1 MRKPLFEVTVP
12 GVEPL
17 HRGKVRSVYAAGD
30 DLVIVA
36 SDRISAYDVILP
48 TAIPDKG
55 RTLTQ
60 LSAFWF
66 EHLAA
71 AAPHHCLSFNLEEF
85 PAPFRDVPGL
95 AGCSMLCRRAEPVK
109 AECIVRGYLAGSGWR
124 EYRDHG
130 TLNGE
135 PLPAGLE
142 QGSPLDPI
150 RFTPSTKAEEG
161 HDEPMTWDEFR
172 RQLGDDLAQELRQ
185 RSIDIFR
192 QATLYCEQAGMI
204 LVDTKFE
211 FGRVGDDVMLIDECL
226 SPDSSRF
233 WDAGEYAKGNLQAYD
248 KQFVRDYLD
257 SIGWDHTPPAPEL
270 TADVVTATR
279 ERYVEALRR
288 IVGDA
293 GIRPAGLDAMGVL

>member
-1 MRKPLFEVTVP
+1 MSKPQFEIQVP
-12 GVEPL
+12 GIEPL
-17 HRGKVRSVYAAGD
+17 HRGKVRSVYGAGE
-30 DLVIVA
+30 DLLIVA

-48 TAIPDKG
+48 TPIPDKG
-55 RTLTQ
+55 RTLTE

-66 EHLAA
+66 ENLEGAR
-71 AAPHHCLSFNLEEF
+71 PHHCLSFKRQEF
-85 PAPFRDVPGL
+85 PSPFRDVPELEGR
-95 AGCSMLCRRAEPVK
+95 SMLCRRAEPVK

-142 QGSPLDPI
+142 PGSRLDPV
-150 RFTPSTKAEEG
+150 RFTPSTKADQG
-161 HDEPMTWDEFR
+161 HDEPLSWEQFR
-172 RQLGDDLAQELRQ
+172 DQLGEDLAQELRQ

-192 QATLYCEQAGMI
+192 QATPQCERAGMI

-211 FGRVGDDVMLIDECL
+211 FGKAGGEILLIDECL

-233 WDAGEYAKGNLQAYD
+233 WDAGEYARGNLEAYD

-257 SIGWDHTPPAPEL
+257 DIGWDHSPPAPEL
-270 TADVVTATR
+270 PAEVVASTR
-279 ERYVEALRR
+279 NRYVEALRR
-288 IVGDA
+288 IMGDT
-293 GIRPAGLDAMGVL
+293 GVRGAGLDTVGAP